1 MKANC
6 PERDEYPRVSP
17 TPSPSSTPSPT
28 PSLSPTPSPSP
39 VIEPKRVYFS
49 NWAEKAYR
57 LTMFGTQRD
66 VVGTYSGFVYTDQTW
81 ILYPTENKGVFIMRN
96 GRKIERVLTVMQDLS
111 LITTVLPEGEDASG
125 LQMWK
130 VQDPEDP
137 QYPEGAVMLR
147 SMAFPLYVIK
157 MTGKGIGGLGMSDA
171 YADASHLWKVVDCDL
186 ELSADKQA
194 VCYP

>member
-17 TPSPSSTPSPT
+17 SPSV
-28 PSLSPTPSPSP
+28 SPTPSPAP
-39 VIEPKRVYFS
+39 VVEPKRVYFS
-49 NWAEKAYR
+49 NWADPAYR
-57 LTMFGTQRD
+57 LTMFGTQGD

-81 ILYPTENKGVFIMRN
+81 ILYATDKEGVFVMRN
-96 GRKIERVLTVMQDLS
+96 GRKLEKVLSVAEDLS
-111 LITTVLPEGEDASG
+111 LGTTALPEGEDGSDM
-125 LQMWK
+125 QKWF

-147 SMAFPLYVIK
+147 SIAFPTYIIK
-157 MTGKGIGGLGMSDA
+157 MIGKGIGGLGMSDA
-171 YADASHLWKVVDCDL
+171 YADASHLWTVMNCDL
-186 ELSADKQA
+186 ELNEVEQA